1 MAIQLQTQTDP
12 YNLQGNTRPLQGAAV
27 PLQGSG
33 MPVAAAPAPVVQQTA
48 PRPAIAAPAAAPAV
62 STPQTFKFASG
73 QQVSYDPITGQQAVL
88 QPKVPAPAPV
98 VDPNQRLA
106 TNAGLSGASTDDYL
120 KMLGSQTAITPE
132 ERASIY
138 QQLGIPDLAA
148 SAFAAPSESTT
159 QVFNDAYS
167 AAGLADVTQQI
178 MTLNDQINKA
188 RTDLTTAT
196 GSVNENPW
204 LSEASR
210 VGRLGTLQSQ
220 AQATIGN
227 LIDQQTQY
235 KDLYAQGLNDI
246 NGMVTRHTTDF
257 TTNQQ
262 LNAQKLTYLVQQAEG
277 ISTATQAQKTAQL
290 ARYMPDYLAAKT
302 QAATPATVQ
311 FPNGASYSY
320 DKTSGQWQQLTQ
332 PQAPFSSTLG
342 PDGLPTSFNPNTG
355 TYGVST
361 TPVSGLTTPAA
372 VNNNPGNLRD
382 PNTGAWQTFATP
394 QEGFQALV
402 NDLQGKQT
410 GNTRTGLNANST
422 LLQFTSTY
430 APAGDGSNNP
440 AAYAKDLAQ
449 KLGVSIDT
457 PIGQIPTQQLAAA
470 VASHEDPNYWNA
482 INQAQNSTTSNLPP
496 LVQKY
501 TESLSSVQGSEYIN
515 SDRIPSAQADAIKI
529 QAAGSKVPVL
539 TGAEVGGLKSID
551 VIFQNLADLSNLSNQ
566 LLSSGL
572 AGRLQGLTGNQLTAA
587 MQTDPRFA
595 NFQLARDTA
604 IKTVQ
609 ALAGGAGSGLRL
621 NLGEIETA
629 AANLPN
635 ITDNLGYATEKIS
648 GLKRLLT
655 NQLSETLPNI
665 KQDSGS
671 GSGGAP
677 DLSGLF

>member
-1 MAIQLQTQTDP
+1 MATQLQGDP
-12 YNLQGNTRPLQGAAV
+12 YNLQGNTQPLQGAAV

-33 MPVAAAPAPVVQQTA
+33 MPVAATVAPVVQNQA
-48 PRPAIAAPAAAPAV
+48 VAAPQAAPAV
-62 STPQTFKFASG
+62 TDLSGKYANVGGTIYDKATGQGFSTPQQFFQAAGVNSFNGLKYDTAWTPSQV
-73 QQVSYDPITGQQAVL
+73 QQPAQQQNGA
-88 QPKVPAPAPV
+88 VPAGWDAQTYANFKAANPTLEPTANDTARMQAAGS
-98 VDPNQRLA
+98 DPYKNLA
-106 TNAGLSGASTDDYL
+106 TNAGLSGASTDDFL
-120 KMLGSQTAITPE
+120 KMLGSQTAITPQ

-148 SAFAAPSESTT
+148 SAFAAPSQSTT
-159 QVFNDAYS
+159 QVLNDAYS
-167 AAGLADVTQQI
+167 AASLSDVKQQI

-220 AQATIGN
+220 AQSTIGN

-257 TTNQQ
+257 TTNQT

-320 DKTSGQWQQLTQ
+320 DKTTGQWHQPPQ
-332 PQAPFSSTLG
+332 PQAPFASTLG

-372 VNNNPGNLRD
+372 VNNNPGNLKNPD
-382 PNTGAWQTFATP
+382 GSWQTFATP
-394 QEGFQALV
+394 QAGFQALM
-402 NDLQGKQT
+402 NDVQVKQS
-410 GNTRTGLNANST
+410 GNST
-422 LLQFTSTY
+422 HAIPDGPNAGQKLTASSSLTDMMRIY
-430 APAGDGSNNP
+430 APTKDHNDPVS
-440 AAYAKDLAQ
+440 YANIVAKN
-449 KLGVSIDT
+449 LGISADT
-457 PIGQIPTQQLAAA
+457 AIGQIPTDALSAQIAQ
-470 VASHEDPNYWNA
+470 HEDGTYWNA
-482 INQAQNSTTSNLPP
+482 INKAQSQPGASTTANLPP

-501 TESLSSVQGSEYIN
+501 AESLSSVQGSEYIN

-529 QAAGSKVPVL
+529 QAAGSKVP
-539 TGAEVGGLKSID
+539 D
-551 VIFQNLADLSNLSNQ
+551 
-566 LLSSGL
+566 
-572 AGRLQGLTGNQLTAA
+572 R
-587 MQTDPRFA
+587 
-595 NFQLARDTA
+595 
-604 IKTVQ
+604 
-609 ALAGGAGSGLRL
+609 
-621 NLGEIETA
+621 
-629 AANLPN
+629 
-635 ITDNLGYATEKIS
+635 
-648 GLKRLLT
+648 
-655 NQLSETLPNI
+655 
-665 KQDSGS
+665 
-671 GSGGAP
+671 
-677 DLSGLF
+677 

>member
-1 MAIQLQTQTDP
+1 MAVQLFGDP
-12 YNLQGNTRPLQGAAV
+12 FNLQGNQG
-27 PLQGSG
+27 G
-33 MPVAAAPAPVVQQTA
+33 MPAALGVAQAPTPAPVAPVVQPAVPTA
-48 PRPAIAAPAAAPAV
+48 PKPAAPVV

-88 QPKVPAPAPV
+88 QPKAPAQNGGGIQNTG
-98 VDPNQRLA
+98 DPYQNLA
-106 TNAGLSGASTDDYL
+106 TNAGLSGATTDDYL

-138 QQLGIPDLAA
+138 QQLGIPDLAT
-148 SAFAAPSESTT
+148 SVFAAPSESTT
-159 QVFNDAYS
+159 QVFNDAYA
-167 AAGLADVTQQI
+167 AAGLGDVKQQI

-220 AQATIGN
+220 AQATISN

-290 ARYMPDYLAAKT
+290 ARYLPDYLAAKT

-311 FPNGASYSY
+311 FANGVSYSY
-320 DKTSGQWQQLTQ
+320 DKTTGQWQQLTT
-332 PQAPFSSTLG
+332 PQTPYTSTLG
-342 PDGLPTSFNPNTG
+342 PDGLPTAFNPNTG

-382 PNTGAWQTFATP
+382 PQTGAWQKFATP

-410 GNTRTGLNANST
+410 GNTHTGLNANST
-422 LLQFTSTY
+422 LLQFTSVY

-440 AAYAKDLAQ
+440 TAYAQDLAQ
-449 KLGVSIDT
+449 KLGVTVNT
-457 PIGQIPTQQLAAA
+457 PIGQLDTQKFAAA
-470 VASHEDPNYWNA
+470 VASHEDGAYWNA
-482 INQAQNSTTSNLPP
+482 INQGQSAGSTTSSFPP

-501 TESLSSVQGSEYIN
+501 AESLSSVPGSDYIN
-515 SDRIPSAQADAIKI
+515 SDRIPSAQTDAIKI

-539 TGAEVGGLKSID
+539 TGAEVSGLKSID
-551 VIFQNLADLSNLSNQ
+551 VIFQNLGDLTNLSNQ

-621 NLGEIETA
+621 NMGEIETA

-635 ITDNLGYATEKIS
+635 ITDNLEYATEKIT

-665 KQDSGS
+665 RQDSGS
-671 GSGGAP
+671 NSGTP